1 LDSVAFLF
9 REELLHASPAKS
21 LEKIHLCSPVHNASM
36 SCTVGGVYPAASH
49 CVPPVIA
56 GGPGKRAGE

>member
-1 LDSVAFLF
+1 MSSLNIVTVAEFLT
-9 REELLHASPAKS
+9 L
-21 LEKIHLCSPVHNASM
+21 PVHNASM

-49 CVPPVIA
+49 CVPLVIA